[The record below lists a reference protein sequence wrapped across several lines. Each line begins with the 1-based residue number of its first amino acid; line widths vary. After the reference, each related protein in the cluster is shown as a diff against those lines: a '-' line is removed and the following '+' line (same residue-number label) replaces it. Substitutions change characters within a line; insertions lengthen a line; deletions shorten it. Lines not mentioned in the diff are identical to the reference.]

1 MSPHAR
7 VLAIIPAR
15 GGSKRIPNKNLK
27 VLDGKSLVKRAL
39 DNAVNANLV
48 DTVILS
54 SDDTNILAEAD
65 HYKGVIKI
73 KRPSEI
79 AQDRSKSI
87 EFVQHTLNTLV
98 SLGHAEYD
106 IIVIVQPTSPLTIP
120 SDVDDTI
127 ELLIASD
134 ADSVVT
140 VMKLDHAIHP
150 LKLKVLR
157 KNLLLPYLEAE
168 DGRMAEHEMPP
179 LYIRNGSVYAS
190 KRHVFNAGKIIGNV
204 CYGCVM
210 PRERS
215 IDINDE
221 IDILFAE
228 FLLKRNDI

>member
-1 MSPHAR
+1 MHLR
-7 VLAIIPAR
+7 ERILVIVPAR
-15 GGSKRIPNKNLK
+15 GGSKRIPNKNLR
-27 VLDGKSLVKRAL
+27 VFNGKSLVTRAM

-79 AQDRSKSI
+79 AQDRSKAI
-87 EFVQHTLNTLV
+87 EFVKHALISLS
-98 SLGHAEYD
+98 SLGHPDYD
-106 IIVIVQPTSPLTIP
+106 IIVIVQPTSPLTLPMDI
-120 SDVDDTI
+120 DKTI
-127 ELLIASD
+127 KMLIEFD
-134 ADSVVT
+134 ADSAVT

-168 DGRMAEHEMPP
+168 EGRMAEHEIPP
-179 LYIRNGSVYAS
+179 LYVRNGSVYAS
-190 KRHVFNAGKIIGNV
+190 KKHVFNAGKIIGNV
-204 CYGCVM
+204 CYGYVM

-221 IDILFAE
+221 MDFRYAK
-228 FLLKRNDI
+228 FLLSEYE